1 MFCLNKNIV
10 NTFIEKLKTAEIDP
24 KKLSEMS
31 SQERRELFS
40 EFMGEK
46 NAEKTNA
53 LFEKKLLMKDQQQA
67 MINWA
72 KQVTGIKPEARRDII
87 SRVEKMTE
95 LLTPEN
101 EKAFLSDLAAHK
113 LGVTVTMEEA
123 SMIAELGAK
132 VTKTK
137 SAIQKGGDRMEYGRA
152 MVKFGDYVSDLKNEA
167 RKITIGDIARSPGDA
182 AIKGVVEVAG
192 FAKSLKASIDN
203 SVIGR
208 QGLKTLFANPVIWL
222 KNSAQSFVDMVK
234 VFGGKEVLKEAQAD
248 VLSRPNAMNGL
259 YNREKLAIGVIEEAY
274 PTSLPEKVPVLGRLF
289 KASQEAFTAWQYRTR
304 ADVFDKYVEVAEKT
318 DADITGIGRVVNSLT
333 GRGSIGPLEP
343 ISKGLNNVFFSPRFL
358 KSNIDILTVHAFD
371 KEIGGFAR
379 KQAAL
384 NTLKV
389 VSGVSAVLTIANAIN
404 PGSVEEDARS
414 ADFGKIKVGN
424 TRFEVTGGISS
435 IATLAFR
442 LARNSSKSST
452 TGKVKELNSGKFG
465 ALTKEDVLWN
475 FAKNKFSPAMSVFY
489 DILIEGKDSEGK
501 EPTLLGELD
510 ALLTPLPVSN
520 YLELKND
527 PNSANILV
535 AMIADG
541 LGIGTNTYSKRKK

>member
-10 NTFIEKLKTAEIDP
+10 NSFIEKLKNGQIDP
-24 KKLSEMS
+24 QKLSEMAS
-31 SQERRELFS
+31 KERRDFFS

-53 LFEKKLLMKDQQQA
+53 LFEKKLLLKDQQQA
-67 MINWA
+67 MVNWA
-72 KQVTGIKPEARRDII
+72 KQVTGIKPEVRRDMI
-87 SRVEKMTE
+87 SKVEKMTE
-95 LLTPEN
+95 VLTPEN
-101 EKAFLSDLAAHK
+101 EKAFLEDLAAHK

-123 SMIAELGAK
+123 SMIAELGGK
-132 VTKTK
+132 VTKTRE
-137 SAIQKGGDRMEYGRA
+137 AMQKGGDRLEYGRA

-167 RKITIGDIARSPGDA
+167 RKTTLEDLKRSPGA
-182 AIKGVVEVAG
+182 VSLKGVVEVAG

-208 QGLKTLFANPVIWL
+208 QGIKTLFAHPVTWL

-234 VFGGKEVLKEAQAD
+234 VFGGKEVLKEVQAE
-248 VLSRPNAMNGL
+248 VLSRENSLNGL
-259 YNREKLAIGVIEEAY
+259 YRKEKLAIGNVEEAY
-274 PTSLPEKVPVLGRLF
+274 PTTLPEKIPILGKIF

-304 ADVFDKYVEVAEKT
+304 ADVFDKYVEIAEKSN
-318 DADITGIGRVVNSLT
+318 ADIEGIGTVVNSLT
-333 GRGSIGPLEP
+333 GRGKIGGLEP

-358 KSNIDILTVHAFD
+358 KSNIDLLTVHAFD
-371 KEIGGFAR
+371 KNIGSFAR
-379 KQAAL
+379 KEAAI

-389 VSGVSAVLTIANAIN
+389 IGGVSAILTIANAVH
-404 PGSVEEDARS
+404 PESVEEDSRS
-414 ADFGKIKVGN
+414 SDFGKIRSGN
-424 TRFEVTGGISS
+424 TRFDVSGGMAS
-435 IATLAFR
+435 IITLAFR

-452 TGKVKELNSGKFG
+452 TGKVKGLSTGKFG
-465 ALTKEDVLWN
+465 SVTKEDVIWD

-489 DILIEGKDSEGK
+489 DILIEGKDREGN
-501 EPTLLGELD
+501 EPSLAGALD
-510 ALLTPLPVSN
+510 DLLTPLPIKN
-520 YLELKND
+520 YQELKDD